1 MKIAQNNVE
10 AVEQYLKESLSA
22 FYSAREIELFTDI
35 LLEDFW
41 NISKSQRLL
50 NKDIRLSESQLL
62 QVIYACKDLKKY
74 RPIQY
79 ITGKVFFADLELE
92 VDENVLIPRP
102 ETEELFSLI
111 AKENHSPSVIV
122 DFCTGSGCLALAL
135 KNRYSSAKVIATDI
149 SKGALTVAQRNAH
162 KNKLEVHFIES
173 DVLNSQSS
181 DFPFKADI
189 IVSNPP
195 YVLESDKKDMS
206 ANVLQY
212 EPQLALFVDDDN
224 AIVFYKKIADIAFEL
239 LNDGAKLY
247 FEIHENKGK
256 EVCDY
261 LVAKGFTQVMV
272 IKDFYE
278 KERFVAATKVQ

>member
-212 EPQLALFVDDDN
+212 EPQLALFVDDNN

>member
-272 IKDFYE
+272 IKDFYD